1 MQTDASDKVWPTVLK
16 IDLNE
21 ISGYHSGTISQ
32 TEENYN
38 TMEKEILA
46 IIRGI
51 KK

>member
-1 MQTDASDKVWPTVLK
+1 MPP
-16 IDLNE
+16 
-21 ISGYHSGTISQ
+21 Q

-38 TMEKEILA
+38 TMKKEILA

>member
-1 MQTDASDKVWPTVLK
+1 MQTDASNKVWSAILK
-16 IDLNE
+16 TDLNE
-21 ISGYHSGTISQ
+21 RRGCHSGTFFQ

-46 IIRGI
+46 IIKGI